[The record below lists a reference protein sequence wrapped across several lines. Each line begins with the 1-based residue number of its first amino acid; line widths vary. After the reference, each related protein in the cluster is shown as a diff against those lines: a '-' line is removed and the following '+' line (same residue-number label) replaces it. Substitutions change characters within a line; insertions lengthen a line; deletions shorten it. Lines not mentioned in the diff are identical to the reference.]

1 MAKTTDKK
9 VVKSGDKVVVHY
21 VGSFPD
27 GEQFD
32 NSYNRGV
39 PVEVEVGNGTLIK
52 GFDNALVGM
61 SVGQKRTVSIV
72 KEEAYGDVNPAAII
86 RVSKETFPNDFPFEK
101 TGTIVPLKNDDGDEL
116 FGRLDAVEGDE
127 VVVNL
132 NHPMAGKDLQFEI
145 ELIGIT
151 KGPGGVATDTET
163 ETTTTTT
170 TETKTTKKK
179 TKAKKTKAS
188 KATKT
193 DAE

>member
-1 MAKTTDKK
+1 
-9 VVKSGDKVVVHY
+9 
-21 VGSFPD
+21 
-27 GEQFD
+27 
-32 NSYNRGV
+32 
-39 PVEVEVGNGTLIK
+39 
-52 GFDNALVGM
+52 LVGM
-61 SVGQKRTVSIV
+61 SVGQKRSVSIV

-101 TGTIVPLKNDDGDEL
+101 KGTIVPLKNDDGDEL

-151 KGPGGVATDTET
+151 KGPEEVAPVTATATE
-163 ETTTTTT
+163 T
-170 TETKTTKKK
+170 TETKVTKKK
-179 TKAKKTKAS
+179 TKAKKTKTN